1 MVEWLREETR
11 VQEVASSYQSL
22 KLLIVNSQ
30 IFAIIWH
37 TFWLALA
44 NSMYFWVQCCKWP
57 IIKQIIQQ
65 SGRTVDNS
73 PHNYF
78 YSGM

>member
-30 IFAIIWH
+30 IFAIIWGIFVWYYNRPKTNNNKEAEDGPH
-37 TFWLALA
+37 VK
-44 NSMYFWVQCCKWP
+44 NSSNNGHDAKNE
-57 IIKQIIQQ
+57 QIMRPQ
-65 SGRTVDNS
+65 TN
-73 PHNYF
+73 N
-78 YSGM
+78 

>member
-30 IFAIIWH
+30 IFAIIWGIFVWYYKRPKTNNKEAEDGPH
-37 TFWLALA
+37 VK
-44 NSMYFWVQCCKWP
+44 NSSNNGHDAKN
-57 IIKQIIQQ
+57 KQIMRPQ
-65 SGRTVDNS
+65 TNK
-73 PHNYF
+73 
-78 YSGM
+78 